1 MKKNGQVS
9 FLIEI
14 VPLGGQ
20 LAWQLNDKDSI
31 VPTEDFGEMMTAKTG
46 RDKGR

>member
-14 VPLGGQ
+14 VALGGQ
-20 LAWQLNDKDSI
+20 LAWRLNDKHSI
-31 VPTEDFGEMMTAKTG
+31 VPTEDWGDDG
-46 RDKGR
+46 CSNWKG